1 MEKCWRRQAEP
12 VKIGAARGD
21 LSYVFADNLPALLF
35 EQAARQGDRPFLWRK
50 SDGAW
55 RATSYGEAARQVNLL
70 ARCLVGLGV
79 EPGDRIALV
88 SENRPEWLIADHA
101 IMAVGALTVPPYVT
115 NTTADHA
122 YILTHSGAKG
132 VIVSTAALAQR
143 LLPAAIESPDVKF
156 VISIEDPATAQRAVL
171 RQLSWE
177 DALREGEAQPD
188 DIAERVA
195 RQKRSDVCCLIYTS
209 GTGGRPKGVM
219 LSHGAI
225 LHNCRGAHDVLQ
237 QIGLDDE
244 VFLSFLPLSHSY
256 EHTAGQ
262 FFPVSLGGQ
271 IYYAESVDK
280 LTDNMAEV
288 RPTLILAVP
297 RLYEVMHQRIV
308 RAMEKMPSFRRRM
321 FELALRLG
329 RKRYQAPR
337 SLSLGEKIL
346 DRLCDILVRRKAAQ
360 RFGGRL
366 KAFVSGG
373 APLNEEIG
381 LFFTALGVRILQ
393 GYGQTESA
401 PVASVNQ
408 PVKVKLHTVGPPLTA
423 TEFRIAED
431 GEILIRG
438 ELVMSGYWR
447 DPESTAMALRD
458 GWLHTGD
465 IGRLDGD
472 GYLQITDRKKDII
485 VLSGGDNVAPA
496 RIEGFLLL
504 EPEIAQAMVVGDK
517 RPHLVALLV
526 PDAEFARH
534 WARENKAA
542 GEMADWVKLEPFQKT
557 MAAAIERVNKSLSN
571 LEKIR
576 RFILAAEP
584 FTIENEMLTP
594 SMKIRRHKI
603 RERHGAAL
611 DALYERAKS

>member
-1 MEKCWRRQAEP
+1 M
-12 VKIGAARGD
+12 
-21 LSYVFADNLPALLF
+21 SYVSADNLPALLF
-35 EQAARQGDRPFLWRK
+35 KQAARQGGRPFLWRK

-101 IMAVGALTVPPYVT
+101 IMAAGAFTVPPYVT

-143 LLPAAIESPDVKF
+143 LLPAAIESPDIKF
-156 VISIEDPATAQRAVL
+156 VISIENPATAQRTVF

-177 DALREGEAQPD
+177 DALRDGAARPD
-188 DIAERVA
+188 DIAARIG

-225 LHNCRGAHDVLQ
+225 LHNCRGAHEVLQ

-262 FFPVSLGGQ
+262 FFPVSLGAQ

-280 LTDNMAEV
+280 LTDNMAEA

-308 RAMEKMPSFRRRM
+308 RAMEKMPPFRRRM
-321 FELALRLG
+321 FEMALRLG
-329 RKRYQAPR
+329 RKRHENPR
-337 SLSLGEKIL
+337 GLSFGEKVL
-346 DRLCDILVRRKAAQ
+346 DRLCDVLVRRKAAQ

-401 PVASVNQ
+401 PVASVNP
-408 PVKVKLHTVGPPLTA
+408 PVKVKLHTVGPPLRD
-423 TEFRIAED
+423 TEFKIADD

-438 ELVMSGYWR
+438 ELTMSGYWR
-447 DPESTAMALRD
+447 DSESTAMVLRG

-465 IGRLDGD
+465 IGRLDAD

-504 EPEIAQAMVVGDK
+504 EPEIAQAMVIGDK
-517 RPHLVALLV
+517 RPHLVALLI
-526 PDAEFARH
+526 PEMEFARR
-534 WARENKAA
+534 WARENKVA
-542 GEMADWVKLEPFQKT
+542 GEIADWVALEPFRKA
-557 MAAAIERVNKSLSN
+557 MAAAVERVNKSLSN

-576 RFILAAEP
+576 RFTLAAEP

-611 DALYERAKS
+611 DALYERART

>member
-1 MEKCWRRQAEP
+1 MEKSWRRQAGS
-12 VKIGAARGD
+12 VKIWAARGD
-21 LSYVFADNLPALLF
+21 LSYASADNLPALLF
-35 EQAARQGDRPFLWRK
+35 EQAARRGDQPFLWRK
-50 SDGAW
+50 SGGAW
-55 RATSYGEAARQVNLL
+55 RPTSYGEAARQVNLL

-79 EPGDRIALV
+79 QPGDRIALV

-101 IMAVGALTVPPYVT
+101 IMAVGALTVPPYTT

-122 YILTHSGAKG
+122 FILTHSEAKG
-132 VIVSTAALAQR
+132 VIVSTASLAQR
-143 LLPAAIESPDVKF
+143 LLPAAIESPDIRF
-156 VISIEDPATAQRAVL
+156 VIAM
-171 RQLSWE
+171 
-177 DALREGEAQPD
+177 EGEALAQRTVFRQLGWDEALRDGETRTD
-188 DIAERVA
+188 DIATRIA

-225 LHNCRGAHDVLQ
+225 LHNCLGAHDVLQ
-237 QIGLDDE
+237 QVGLGND

-262 FFPVSLGGQ
+262 FFPISIGAQ
-271 IYYAESVDK
+271 IYYAESIDK

-288 RPTLILAVP
+288 RPTLMMAVP
-297 RLYEVMHQRIV
+297 RLYEVMHQRIM
-308 RAMEKMPSFRRRM
+308 RTMDKMPPLRRRL
-321 FELALRLG
+321 FETALRLG
-329 RKRYQAPR
+329 RKRYEDAGG
-337 SLSLGEKIL
+337 LSLGERVMDLI
-346 DRLCDILVRRKAAQ
+346 CDPLVRRKAAR

-373 APLNEEIG
+373 APLNHEIG
-381 LFFTALGVRILQ
+381 VFFTALGVRILQ

-401 PVASVNQ
+401 PVVSVN
-408 PVKVKLHTVGPPLTA
+408 PPRLVKLHTVGPPIRD
-423 TEFRIAED
+423 TEVRIAGD

-447 DPESTAMALRD
+447 DPDATSMALRD

-465 IGRLDGD
+465 IGVLDSD

-496 RIEGFLLL
+496 RVEGYLLL
-504 EPEIAQAMVVGDK
+504 QPEIAQAMVIGDK
-517 RPHLVALLV
+517 RPHLVALVV
-526 PDAEFARH
+526 PDAEFARR
-534 WARENKAA
+534 WGRENGADGDMGTLVEQA
-542 GEMADWVKLEPFQKT
+542 GFHRAMAG
-557 MAAAIERVNKSLSN
+557 AIDRVNGTLSN
-571 LEKIR
+571 LEKVR
-576 RFILAAEP
+576 RFVLTAEP

-603 RERHGAAL
+603 RERYGAAL
-611 DALYERAKS
+611 NALYERT

>member
-1 MEKCWRRQAEP
+1 
-12 VKIGAARGD
+12 
-21 LSYVFADNLPALLF
+21 
-35 EQAARQGDRPFLWRK
+35 
-50 SDGAW
+50 
-55 RATSYGEAARQVNLL
+55 LL
-70 ARCLVGLGV
+70 ARCLVALGV

-101 IMAVGALTVPPYVT
+101 IMAVGGLTVPPYIT

-132 VIVSTAALAQR
+132 AIVSTAALAQR
-143 LLPAAIESPDVKF
+143 LLPAALESPDIRF
-156 VISIEDPATAQRAVL
+156 VITIEQPDPPQQTVF
-171 RQLSWE
+171 RQLTWD
-177 DALREGEAQPD
+177 DALREGAAQPD
-188 DIAERVA
+188 DIAARVA

-237 QIGLDDE
+237 QIGLGDE

-262 FFPVSLGGQ
+262 FFPISLGAQ

-297 RLYEVMHQRIV
+297 RLYEVMHARIM
-308 RAMEKMPSFRRRM
+308 RAMEKMPPFRRRM
-321 FELALRLG
+321 FESALRLG
-329 RKRYQAPR
+329 RKRYLDAQ
-337 SLSLGEKIL
+337 SMSLGEQLL
-346 DRLCDILVRRKAAQ
+346 DRLCDLLVRRKAAQ

-373 APLNEEIG
+373 APLNLEIG
-381 LFFTALGVRILQ
+381 LFFTALGIRILQ

-401 PVASVNQ
+401 PVASVNP

-438 ELVMSGYWR
+438 ELTMNGYWR
-447 DPESTAMALRD
+447 DPEGTALALRD
-458 GWLHTGD
+458 GWLHSGD
-465 IGRLDGD
+465 IGRLDAD

-534 WARENKAA
+534 WARENMAS
-542 GEMADWVKLEPFQKT
+542 GDLADWTALDSFHKAI
-557 MAAAIERVNKSLSN
+557 AAAVERVNKSLSN
-571 LEKIR
+571 LEKVR
-576 RFILAAEP
+576 RFVLATEP

-594 SMKIRRHKI
+594 SLKIRRHKI

>member
-1 MEKCWRRQAEP
+1 MEKSWRRQAET
-12 VKIGAARGD
+12 VKIGAARGN
-21 LSYVFADNLPALLF
+21 LGYVSADNLPALLF

-50 SDGAW
+50 RDGAW
-55 RATSYGEAARQVNLL
+55 RAISYGEAARQVNLL
-70 ARCLVGLGV
+70 ARCLAGLGV
-79 EPGDRIALV
+79 QPGDRIALV

-122 YILTHSGAKG
+122 YILTNSGAKG

-143 LLPAAIESPDVKF
+143 LLPAAIESPDIKF
-156 VISIEDPATAQRAVL
+156 VIAMETGAMAQQAMF
-171 RQLSWE
+171 RQFGW
-177 DALREGEAQPD
+177 DQALRAGEAQPD
-188 DIAERVA
+188 DIAARIA
-195 RQKRSDVCCLIYTS
+195 RQRRSDVCCLIYTS

-262 FFPVSLGGQ
+262 FFPISLGAQ
-271 IYYAESVDK
+271 IYYAESADK

-308 RAMEKMPSFRRRM
+308 RAMEKMPPIRRGL
-321 FELALRLG
+321 FEMALRLG
-329 RKRYQAPR
+329 RKRYEGLR
-337 SLSLGEKIL
+337 SLSWGEMLL
-346 DRLCDILVRRKAAQ
+346 DLLCDILVRRKAAQ

-373 APLNEEIG
+373 APLNHEIG

-401 PVASVNQ
+401 PVASVN
-408 PVKVKLHTVGPPLTA
+408 PPLKVKLHTVGPPLRD

-438 ELVMSGYWR
+438 ELVMTGYWR
-447 DPESTAMALRD
+447 DPEATAMALQN

-465 IGRLDGD
+465 IGVLDSE

-485 VLSGGDNVAPA
+485 VLSSGDNAAPA

-504 EPEIAQAMVVGDK
+504 QPEIAQAMVIGDK
-517 RPHLVALLV
+517 RPHLAALLI
-526 PDAEFARH
+526 PDADFARQ
-534 WARENKAA
+534 WAREHKVSGDLAQWIGLGEFHKA
-542 GEMADWVKLEPFQKT
+542 MAV
-557 MAAAIERVNKSLSN
+557 AVERVNKSLSN

-576 RFILAAEP
+576 RFTLVCEP

-611 DALYERAKS
+611 DALYERASS

>member
-1 MEKCWRRQAEP
+1 MEKSWRRQAEP
-12 VKIGAARGD
+12 VKIGVTRGD
-21 LSYVFADNLPALLF
+21 LSYVSADNLPALLF

-70 ARCLVGLGV
+70 ARCLAGLGV

-132 VIVSTAALAQR
+132 AIVSTAALAQR
-143 LLPAAIESPDVKF
+143 LLPAAIESPDIKF
-156 VISIEDPATAQRAVL
+156 VISIEAPATAQRAVF
-171 RQLSWE
+171 RQLSWA
-177 DALREGEAQPD
+177 DALREGEARPD

-262 FFPVSLGGQ
+262 FFPVSLGAQ

-297 RLYEVMHQRIV
+297 RLYEVMHQRIA
-308 RAMEKMPSFRRRM
+308 RAMEKMPPFRRRL
-321 FELALRLG
+321 FEMALRLG
-329 RKRYQAPR
+329 RKRYQDPR
-337 SLSLGEKIL
+337 SLSLGERIL

-408 PVKVKLHTVGPPLTA
+408 PVKVKLHTVGPPLRD

-447 DPESTAMALRD
+447 DPESTDMALRG

-526 PDAEFARH
+526 PDAEFARG

-542 GEMADWVKLEPFQKT
+542 GEMADWVNLEPFHKA
-557 MAAAIERVNKSLSN
+557 MAAAVERVNKSLSN

-576 RFILAAEP
+576 RFVLAAEP

>member
-1 MEKCWRRQAEP
+1 MSKS
-12 VKIGAARGD
+12 RGPRGN
-21 LSYVFADNLPALLF
+21 LGYASADNLPALLF
-35 EQAARQGDRPFLWRK
+35 DQAERLGDKPFLWQKR
-50 SDGAW
+50 DGAW
-55 RATSYGEAARQVNLL
+55 RAISYGEAARQVNLL
-70 ARCLVGLGV
+70 ARCLAGLGV

-101 IMAVGALTVPPYVT
+101 IMAVGGLTVPPYIT

-122 YILTHSGAKG
+122 YILTHSGANG

-143 LLPAAIESPDVKF
+143 LLPAAIESPDIRF
-156 VISIEDPATAQRAVL
+156 VIAMEAEAMAQRTVF
-171 RQLSWE
+171 RQLSWAE
-177 DALREGEAQPD
+177 ALRDGEAQPD
-188 DIAERVA
+188 DIAARIA
-195 RQKRSDVCCLIYTS
+195 RQKRGDVCCLIYTS

-225 LHNCRGAHDVLQ
+225 LHNCRGAYEVLE
-237 QIGLDDE
+237 QIGLGEE

-262 FFPVSLGGQ
+262 FFPISIGAQ

-288 RPTLILAVP
+288 RPTLMMAVP
-297 RLYEVMHQRIV
+297 RLYEVMHQRIL
-308 RAMEKMPSFRRRM
+308 RAQEKMTGFRRRM
-321 FELALRLG
+321 FEAALRLG
-329 RKRYQAPR
+329 RKRYENPLG
-337 SLSLGEKIL
+337 LSLAE
-346 DRLCDILVRRKAAQ
+346 RLTDLACDLLVRRKAAR

-373 APLNEEIG
+373 APLNHEIG

-401 PVASVNQ
+401 PVVSVNL
-408 PVKVKLHTVGPPLTA
+408 PNRVRLHTVGPPLRD
-423 TEFRIAED
+423 TEVKIAED

-438 ELVMSGYWR
+438 DLVMSGYWR
-447 DPESTAMALRD
+447 DAEATAGVLQA

-465 IGRLDGD
+465 IGVVDGD

-504 EPEIAQAMVVGDK
+504 QPEIAQAMVVGDK

-526 PDAEFARH
+526 PDADFARR
-534 WARENKAA
+534 WARENKSSDDLSVLAA
-542 GEMADWVKLEPFQKT
+542 DDGFHRAL
-557 MAAAIERVNKSLSN
+557 AAAVDRVNKMLSK

-576 RFILAAEP
+576 RFALVPEP

-594 SMKIRRHKI
+594 SLKIRRHKI

-611 DALYERAKS
+611 DALYERA

>member
-1 MEKCWRRQAEP
+1 
-12 VKIGAARGD
+12 
-21 LSYVFADNLPALLF
+21 LSYVSADNLPALLF
-35 EQAARQGDRPFLWRK
+35 EQAARRGDQPFLWRK

-55 RATSYGEAARQVNLL
+55 RATSYGEAAGQVNLL
-70 ARCLVGLGV
+70 ARCLAGLGV
-79 EPGDRIALV
+79 QPGDRIALV

-101 IMAVGALTVPPYVT
+101 IMAVGALTVPPYTT

-122 YILTHSGAKG
+122 FILTHSEAKG

-143 LLPAAIESPDVKF
+143 LLPAAIESPDIRF
-156 VISIEDPATAQRAVL
+156 VIAMESDGLAQRTVF

-177 DALREGEAQPD
+177 QAMREGETRPD
-188 DIAERVA
+188 DIAARVA
-195 RQKRSDVCCLIYTS
+195 RQRRSDVCCLIYTS

-225 LHNCRGAHDVLQ
+225 LHNCLGAHDVLQ
-237 QIGLDDE
+237 QIGLGEE

-262 FFPVSLGGQ
+262 FFPVSIGAQ

-280 LTDNMAEV
+280 LTDNMQEV
-288 RPTLILAVP
+288 RPTLMLAVP
-297 RLYEVMHQRIV
+297 RLYEVMHQRIL
-308 RAMEKMPSFRRRM
+308 RTLDKMPPLRRRLFDM
-321 FELALRLG
+321 AQRLG
-329 RKRYQAPR
+329 RKRYEEA
-337 SLSLGEKIL
+337 
-346 DRLCDILVRRKAAQ
+346 DRLSPAERLKDLACDILVRRKAAR

-373 APLNEEIG
+373 APLNHEIG
-381 LFFTALGVRILQ
+381 VFFTALGVRILQ

-401 PVASVNQ
+401 PVVSVN
-408 PVKVKLHTVGPPLTA
+408 PPRLVKLHTVGPPLRD
-423 TEFRIAED
+423 TEVRIAGD

-447 DPESTAMALRD
+447 DPDATSMALRD

-465 IGRLDGD
+465 IGVIDGD

-504 EPEIAQAMVVGDK
+504 QPEIAQAMVVGDK

-526 PDAEFARH
+526 PDGDFVRG
-534 WARENKAA
+534 WARENRADGDVGTLIA
-542 GEMADWVKLEPFQKT
+542 QEGFHRAMATAVDRVNRTLSKLET
-557 MAAAIERVNKSLSN
+557 
-571 LEKIR
+571 IR
-576 RFILAAEP
+576 RFVLTPEP

-603 RERHGAAL
+603 RERYGATL
-611 DALYERAKS
+611 NALYERG

>member
-1 MEKCWRRQAEP
+1 MTCCSRSAWMTKCSSR
-12 VKIGAARGD
+12 
-21 LSYVFADNLPALLF
+21 
-35 EQAARQGDRPFLWRK
+35 
-50 SDGAW
+50 
-55 RATSYGEAARQVNLL
+55 
-70 ARCLVGLGV
+70 
-79 EPGDRIALV
+79 
-88 SENRPEWLIADHA
+88 
-101 IMAVGALTVPPYVT
+101 
-115 NTTADHA
+115 
-122 YILTHSGAKG
+122 
-132 VIVSTAALAQR
+132 
-143 LLPAAIESPDVKF
+143 
-156 VISIEDPATAQRAVL
+156 
-171 RQLSWE
+171 
-177 DALREGEAQPD
+177 
-188 DIAERVA
+188 
-195 RQKRSDVCCLIYTS
+195 
-209 GTGGRPKGVM
+209 
-219 LSHGAI
+219 
-225 LHNCRGAHDVLQ
+225 
-237 QIGLDDE
+237 
-244 VFLSFLPLSHSY
+244 FLPLSHSY

-262 FFPVSLGGQ
+262 FFPISLGAQ

-280 LTDNMAEV
+280 LTDNMVEV
-288 RPTLILAVP
+288 RPTIMILAVP

-308 RAMEKMPSFRRRM
+308 RAMAKSRAFAGACSTWRCGWAASAIRTRGACRWASEFWIGCAISWCG
-321 FELALRLG
+321 A
-329 RKRYQAPR
+329 R
-337 SLSLGEKIL
+337 S
-346 DRLCDILVRRKAAQ
+346 AQ

-366 KAFVSGG
+366 KAIVSGG

-401 PVASVNQ
+401 PVVSVNQ
-408 PVKVKLHTVGPPLTA
+408 PVKVKLHTVGPPLRD

-438 ELVMSGYWR
+438 ELVMTGYWR
-447 DPESTAMALRD
+447 DPEATDMALRG

-465 IGRLDGD
+465 IGQLDGD

-526 PDAEFARH
+526 PDAEFARR
-534 WARENKAA
+534 WARENKAT

-557 MAAAIERVNKSLSN
+557 MAAAVERVNKSLSN

-576 RFILAAEP
+576 RFVLAAEP